1 MKELKERIKEHEGYR
16 SKVYLDS
23 MDPPNRTVGYG
34 HLCVEDFWED
44 DKEYSKEFLEEIF
57 EKDFQNAVDQCED
70 LCHEYDLDISQVA
83 TEVLIEMIFQL
94 GIGNV
99 KKFKRMIEAL
109 QNEDYETASFEM
121 LDSRWAEQ
129 TPERAEKLSL
139 IMKDAEDN

>member
-23 MDPPNRTVGYG
+23 LGKRTVGFG

-44 DKEYSKEFLEEIF
+44 NKEYDKELLENIF
-57 EKDFQNAVDQCED
+57 EKDFQNAFEQVEN
-70 LCHEYDLDISQVA
+70 LCNDYDLDITPTA
-83 TEVLIEMIFQL
+83 TEVLIEMVFQL

-99 KKFKRMIEAL
+99 KKFRRMIAAL
-109 QNEDYETASFEM
+109 QEQDYETASVEM

-129 TPERAEKLSL
+129 TPARAEELSL
-139 IMKDAEDN
+139 IMKDAQDN